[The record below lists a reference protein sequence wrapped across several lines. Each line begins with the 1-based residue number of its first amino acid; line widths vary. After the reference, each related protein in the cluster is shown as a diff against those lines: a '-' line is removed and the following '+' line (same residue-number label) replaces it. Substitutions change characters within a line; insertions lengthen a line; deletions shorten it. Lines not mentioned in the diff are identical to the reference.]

1 METLKEMPKPTSIT
15 NDVRETKKRGK
26 AFFTRSITP
35 VESGAEKN
43 GADPDTTL
51 LIKADRDLDLASKC

>member
-35 VESGAEKN
+35 VESGAEKKW
-43 GADPDTTL
+43 G
-51 LIKADRDLDLASKC
+51 